1 MGENRENISKV
12 RTFIRKYGKQN
23 NKHVRYNQK
32 TIENV
37 YDVYLNN
44 VFPLLKGKKIS
55 SKIKSEIDKTIEF
68 PVMWEYMVD
77 LIDAVNEILTPKET
91 IEKGSIVPY
100 KFRGVDYGKCLVKT
114 INDDE
119 VTLISES
126 GAEIKTSMIKL
137 EKLLKPYYK

>member
-32 TIENV
+32 SIENV

-44 VFPLLKGKKIS
+44 VCPLLKGKTIS
-55 SKIKSEIDKTIEF
+55 SKIKTEIDTTIEF
-68 PVMWEYMVD
+68 PVMWEYMVN

-91 IEKGSIVPY
+91 IEKGSVVPY

-114 INDDE
+114 INDGE

>member
-44 VFPLLKGKKIS
+44 VCPLLKGKTIS
-55 SKIKSEIDKTIEF
+55 SKIKTEIDTTIEF
-68 PVMWEYMVD
+68 PVMWEYMVN

-91 IEKGSIVPY
+91 IEKGRVVSY
-100 KFRGVDYGKCLVKT
+100 RFRGVDYGKCLVKT

>member
-1 MGENRENISKV
+1 MGENISKV

-23 NKHVRYNQK
+23 NKHVRYNWK

-37 YDVYLNN
+37 YDVYLHN
-44 VFPLLKGKKIS
+44 VCPLLKGKTIS
-55 SKIKSEIDKTIEF
+55 SKIKTEIDTTIEF
-68 PVMWEYMVD
+68 PVMWEYMVN

-91 IEKGSIVPY
+91 IEKGSVVSY
-100 KFRGVDYGKCLVKT
+100 RFRGVDYGKCLVKT

>member
-44 VFPLLKGKKIS
+44 VCPLLKGKKDFI
-55 SKIKSEIDKTIEF
+55 
-68 PVMWEYMVD
+68 
-77 LIDAVNEILTPKET
+77 
-91 IEKGSIVPY
+91 
-100 KFRGVDYGKCLVKT
+100 
-114 INDDE
+114 
-119 VTLISES
+119 
-126 GAEIKTSMIKL
+126 
-137 EKLLKPYYK
+137 

>member
-44 VFPLLKGKKIS
+44 VCPLLKGKTIS
-55 SKIKSEIDKTIEF
+55 SKIKTEIDTTIEF
-68 PVMWEYMVD
+68 PVMWEYMVN
-77 LIDAVNEILTPKET
+77 LIDAVNEILTPK
-91 IEKGSIVPY
+91 
-100 KFRGVDYGKCLVKT
+100 
-114 INDDE
+114 
-119 VTLISES
+119 
-126 GAEIKTSMIKL
+126 
-137 EKLLKPYYK
+137 